1 MDNGRIICEG
11 FCFIEGPRWYHGA
24 LWFSD
29 FYKEAVFRVVPG
41 EPPHKIVS
49 IPHQPSGLGWLPD
62 GTLLISSMLDKTV
75 YRWCAARGLQP
86 YADVSGVAERRI
98 NDMLVD
104 PEGRAWVGNFGFVRQ
119 NGEAVAAGTLARID
133 ADRSVK
139 AAANDLLFANGMALV
154 NDGNTLVVAETYRGC
169 LTAFDIANN
178 ADLVNRRLW
187 AQLPEGD
194 IPDGICVD
202 SEDAIWVASPTSG
215 SVLRITERGE
225 VTNCIQTGRKAI
237 ACALGGENGRTLF
250 VCTSESTDREICLE
264 RRSAAIHSFE
274 VNVAAASN

>member
-119 NGEAVAAGTLARID
+119 NGETVAAGTLARID

-187 AQLPEGD
+187 AQLPEGEV
-194 IPDGICVD
+194 PDGICVD

-264 RRSAAIHSFE
+264 RRSAAIHSFK